1 MKTKLD
7 DLKETLSKSQNGR
20 FANRESLANR
30 ESPDDAFEYAQ
41 TLAKAEGMTP
51 SVMATAIMVYHNTL
65 IKAIEELLED

>member
-7 DLKETLSKSQNGR
+7 DLKDTLSKSQNEM
-20 FANRESLANR
+20 FADR
-30 ESPDDAFEYAQ
+30 ESPNDAFEYAQ

>member
-7 DLKETLSKSQNGR
+7 DLKETLSKSQNER
-20 FANRESLANR
+20 FANRK
-30 ESPDDAFEYAQ
+30 SPNDAFEYAQ